1 MGGRRGG
8 SEHVEHLT
16 MDQGQ
21 ILQMMLQYCKENMLF
36 ESMKAIEDETEIKLY
51 DWDMKGSELQTILD
65 EHEERRVA
73 EICEATEVEEDP
85 LKLIPDSPAVS
96 NSTATFDKL
105 HKANVITV
113 KFNPHDENMMAS
125 GGAGAIIVLSDLEGT
140 ELKTLQTAGKGAL
153 LSLDFH
159 PTDPKLLLSAF
170 MDGSHALSDIES
182 GEVVQQF
189 KDHQKFVTRVAWSL
203 CGTLFASCS
212 HDRFVRVYS
221 SDENGLW
228 TASHTQGFTAIP
240 ESICF
245 AEGFLVVSVRDDH
258 RLHYIELQTGLVTF
272 QNTST
277 IEGDTHVWCSVLDLT
292 LTPCHKYV
300 LMCTDQSKNVLM
312 PFNGPSKHVRTFYG
326 AVSDQLS
333 TPRATWSPDG
343 RNLYCTSQ
351 DHSVLVWDV
360 SNQAVLNRLKG
371 HTKNVRGIDHHHTR
385 PLLASCGF
393 DRKMMMWE

>member
-1 MGGRRGG
+1 
-8 SEHVEHLT
+8 
-16 MDQGQ
+16 
-21 ILQMMLQYCKENMLF
+21 MLLR
-36 ESMKAIEDETEIKLY
+36 A
-51 DWDMKGSELQTILD
+51 
-65 EHEERRVA
+65 R
-73 EICEATEVEEDP
+73 
-85 LKLIPDSPAVS
+85 
-96 NSTATFDKL
+96 
-105 HKANVITV
+105 
-113 KFNPHDENMMAS
+113 
-125 GGAGAIIVLSDLEGT
+125 
-140 ELKTLQTAGKGAL
+140 
-153 LSLDFH
+153 
-159 PTDPKLLLSAF
+159 AF
-170 MDGSHALSDIES
+170 
-182 GEVVQQF
+182 Q
-189 KDHQKFVTRVAWSL
+189 
-203 CGTLFASCS
+203 
-212 HDRFVRVYS
+212 
-221 SDENGLW
+221 
-228 TASHTQGFTAIP
+228 
-240 ESICF
+240 
-245 AEGFLVVSVRDDH
+245 
-258 RLHYIELQTGLVTF
+258 VTF

-326 AVSDQLS
+326 AVSDQVCLSCILLIRVVRVTGGEQLS